1 MKKRICMAAG
11 VVCFAAVACLIVHTT
26 SHKEAT
32 KDTKQEIVAENS
44 EMDDKEETELQVDV
58 LPQSDVENHM
68 ESAPIEENKESNE
81 PESEYANLAIADVS
95 DYVNVRVQPTTDS
108 EIVGKIYDGSVAQ
121 ILGVAGEENDWFQ
134 ITSGNVQGYI
144 KAEFFIYGNDAAA
157 VVEQYV
163 IRYAKV
169 KADRL
174 NVRKEATIDSD
185 RIGYIDFDEKVKILE
200 NQGEWLRVQ
209 YTPEKEG
216 YVSAQ
221 YVSIVEEFTY
231 AKSLEE
237 ERAELEA
244 LRALQERQNVS
255 EQQVAESI
263 GNIEFPSNNYSSNAE
278 LRQAI
283 VNYAMQYLGNRYVHG
298 GTSLQSGTDCSGFTC
313 YIYADFGYSLSR
325 TPGGQYSSAGR
336 SISIG
341 EIQPGD
347 IICYSSNGTSCT
359 HVALYIGNGQI
370 IHAAN
375 SRKGVIISQADYDT
389 IIGVRNVID

>member
-1 MKKRICMAAG
+1 MKKRLCMAAG
-11 VVCFAAVACLIVHTT
+11 VICFAVAACLLVHITD
-26 SHKEAT
+26 SKKEY
-32 KDTKQEIVAENS
+32 VAESS
-44 EMDDKEETELQVDV
+44 EIDDTEETELQVGV
-58 LPQSDVENHM
+58 QPQSDIENHM
-68 ESAPIEENKESNE
+68 ESAPVEDVNEESAETEN
-81 PESEYANLAIADVS
+81 EYANLAIADVS
-95 DYVNVRVQPTTDS
+95 DYVNVRMQPTTDS
-108 EIVGKIYDGSVAQ
+108 EIVGKIYDGAVAQ
-121 ILGVAGEENDWFQ
+121 ILDIAGENDDWFQ
-134 ITSGNVQGYI
+134 ITSGNVEGYI

-163 IRYAKV
+163 TRYAQV

-174 NVRKEATIDSD
+174 NVRKEATIESS

-209 YTPEKEG
+209 YTPEKVG

-221 YVSIVEEFTY
+221 YVTIVEEFIY

-244 LRALQERQNVS
+244 LKALEERQNVS

-263 GNIEFPSNNYSSNAE
+263 GKIEFPSNNYSSNAE

-283 VNYAMQYLGNRYVHG
+283 VDYAMQYLGNRYIHG

-336 SISIG
+336 SINIS

-347 IICYSSNGTSCT
+347 IVCYSSNGSSCT

-375 SRKGVIISQADYDT
+375 SRKGVIISKADYDT
-389 IIGVRNVID
+389 IIGIRNVID